1 MVLVAS
7 GHRPWLSLYNNLV
20 TVPSKE
26 LSELE
31 EAELAPIQR
40 ALPNEMLVKIFSKLD
55 PYSLGRAALVC
66 RQFRSLHE
74 HPRLWEHACYDAFHL
89 AISDKRELH
98 KLMAT
103 QYRFS
108 WRRMFIHH
116 PHLRFDGLYVA
127 RNTYVKTGVVEF
139 TNHRPVHL
147 VSYYRYFRFLPD
159 GTFLY
164 RTSPQILKLVAKA
177 MVAPPPGLTAAKLQ
191 QQQQPGGGKERPGGG
206 AVDKGPVLVGR
217 YTVRGAKVHC
227 ALIYPNSTST
237 ELRSRLAIRS
247 THPGACNRLDI
258 EAITTYDRE
267 LGSESSLVP
276 PPPSQPDD
284 PDPAAAKAHSRG
296 LAPCMFVT
304 WEEVPSHP
312 INLPPTQMDYML
324 V

>member
-1 MVLVAS
+1 
-7 GHRPWLSLYNNLV
+7 
-20 TVPSKE
+20 
-26 LSELE
+26 
-31 EAELAPIQR
+31 
-40 ALPNEMLVKIFSKLD
+40 MLVKIFSQLD
-55 PYSLGRAALVC
+55 PYSLGKAALVC

-74 HPRLWEHACYDAFHL
+74 HPRLWERACYDAFHL
-89 AISDKRELH
+89 AIPDTRELH

-108 WRRMFIHH
+108 WRRMFIQH

-139 TNHRPVHL
+139 TSHRAVHL

-159 GTFLY
+159 GTYLY
-164 RTSPQILKLVAKA
+164 RTSPQILNKVAKS
-177 MVAPPPGLTAAKLQ
+177 MFAPTPGLVPAKQ
-191 QQQQPGGGKERPGGG
+191 QQQQQQQQTQEQAQQPPPPQQQQPHGGKERAGGS
-206 AVDKGPVLVGR
+206 AADKGPVLAGR
-217 YTVRGAKVHC
+217 YTVRGSKVHC

-237 ELRSRLAIRS
+237 ELRSRLVIRS

-267 LGSESSLVP
+267 LGAESSLLP

-296 LAPCMFVT
+296 LAPCMFVA
-304 WEEVPSHP
+304 WEDVAVHP
-312 INLPPTQMDYML
+312 LNLPPSQMDYML